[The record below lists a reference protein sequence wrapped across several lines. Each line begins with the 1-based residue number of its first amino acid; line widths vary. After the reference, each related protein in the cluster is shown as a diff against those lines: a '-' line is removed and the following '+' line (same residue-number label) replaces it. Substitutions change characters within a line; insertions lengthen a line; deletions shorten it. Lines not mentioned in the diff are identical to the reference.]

1 MTVTGQEEDEV
12 RRALDLLTHSLR
24 QAAQQPVVG
33 GGDARHVVEGDRGE
47 AGNVDL
53 EFPGFGNAGRQGRVQ
68 SVDAFDD
75 QYRPLVELQG
85 VVVPLAGAGDE
96 VVTRNIDA
104 LAPFEA
110 FQMVVE
116 LFEVDR
122 FECLVVVL
130 SVFVAWRL
138 FAVHEIV
145 VQRDQYRVESQDPEL
160 YAQPFGEGGLAAG
173 RRA

>member
-1 MTVTGQEEDEV
+1 M
-12 RRALDLLTHSLR
+12 
-24 QAAQQPVVG
+24 
-33 GGDARHVVEGDRGE
+33 
-47 AGNVDL
+47 
-53 EFPGFGNAGRQGRVQ
+53 
-68 SVDAFDD
+68 DAFDD

-85 VVVPLAGAGDE
+85 VVVPLAGAGNE

-130 SVFVAWRL
+130 SFFVAWRL

-145 VQRDQYRVESQDPEL
+145 VQRDQYRVESQDPKL
-160 YAQPFGEGGLAAG
+160 YAQPLGEGGLAAG